1 MATVTD
7 APVRLS
13 EMRSMAQR
21 LPHMLRSDAQE
32 NRDRILESART
43 LVSER
48 GIDVAIREIAR
59 HAGVGPAT
67 LYRRFPTRH
76 LLVEAVFADEMS
88 ACRKIVEDG
97 CDEADPWRGFCSV
110 IERTSVLSAAN
121 HGFVDAFMA
130 SGPDLDSVVAHR
142 RALLRM
148 ISDLAHRAQA
158 AGGLR
163 ADFVIDDFVLFVMAQ
178 RGLASTPPAGREAA
192 ALRFAAL
199 IIDGFRAR

>member
-1 MATVTD
+1 
-7 APVRLS
+7 
-13 EMRSMAQR
+13 
-21 LPHMLRSDAQE
+21 MLRSDARD

-43 LVSER
+43 LVTER
-48 GIDVAIREIAR
+48 GVDVAMREIAR

-76 LLVEAVFADEMS
+76 LLIEAVFADEMR
-88 ACRKIVEDG
+88 ACREIVEDG
-97 CDEADPWRGFCSV
+97 CDDPDPWRGFCSV
-110 IERTSVLSAAN
+110 IERTSLLNIGN

-130 SGPDLDSVVAHR
+130 SGPDMESVVAHR
-142 RALLRM
+142 KALLEL
-148 ISDLAHRAQA
+148 IAGLAARAQA
-158 AGGLR
+158 AGALR
-163 ADFVIDDFVLFVMAQ
+163 NDFVVDDFILVVLAE